1 MRPAKDGYP
10 ERGSTRVMDTSL
22 ESSMHYI
29 NAVLRL
35 YDSCEV
41 LTSLRTIKH
50 QQQPAP
56 TPSRLR
62 SYRPASRD
70 LIGTANH
77 PHGMASARIF
87 SRFFQRAL
95 LRRQLSHRHED
106 GKGHKRRAQVR
117 RVLLDA
123 RKRAWCSR
131 FDDAPGRLM
140 LVADAGRIKV
150 VPVAREGDEKVA
162 IPRCRR

>member
-1 MRPAKDGYP
+1 
-10 ERGSTRVMDTSL
+10 
-22 ESSMHYI
+22 
-29 NAVLRL
+29 
-35 YDSCEV
+35 
-41 LTSLRTIKH
+41 
-50 QQQPAP
+50 
-56 TPSRLR
+56 
-62 SYRPASRD
+62 
-70 LIGTANH
+70 
-77 PHGMASARIF
+77 MASARIF

-162 IPRCRR
+162 IPRVTSKLRYFGWSERRAASTAYGSSPVRLSRLGTPAEQR